1 MFAHEELDVYK
12 CALEFI
18 AWSRSIR
25 GRINTLHRSL
35 HEQLVRAEGSI
46 LLNIAE
52 GNGKRPGA
60 DRRRYLES
68 ARGSAGECAAI
79 IDILRVNGIVSGSQA
94 AEGKD
99 LLDRIAAM
107 LTKMMR

>member
-1 MFAHEELDVYK
+1 MFAHEELDVYR
-12 CALEFI
+12 CALEFA

-25 GRINTLHRSL
+25 GRINNLHRSL
-35 HEQLVRAEGSI
+35 HEQLIRAEGSI
-46 LLNIAE
+46 ILNIAE

-68 ARGSAGECAAI
+68 ARGSAAECAAI
-79 IDILRVNGIVSGSQA
+79 IDILRINGVVSSSLA